1 VVDLNGFTLG
11 SRPGIFARRPAPI
24 QATYLGYPGT
34 MGSEYFDYLIADR
47 VVVPAEARQHCTE
60 RVVWLPHCYLPY
72 DDRQGIAAGTPTRAE
87 AGLPEEGVVFCEFNN
102 PYKISPPLFDIWMR
116 LLRGA
121 PGSVLWLRSANAR
134 VMGNLRQE
142 AIARGVEPERLVFAT
157 SLPSTEEHLAR
168 QRLAD
173 LFLDTLPYN
182 AHATAINA
190 LWVGLPV
197 LTCRG
202 STFAGRVGASLL
214 EALGLPEL
222 ITDSLDDYERRA
234 LELAREPR
242 RLAAIRTKLAEQKP
256 TAPLFDTAGFCRHLE
271 SAYQQMCERHR
282 RGEPPE
288 HFAVVA

>member
-1 VVDLNGFTLG
+1 
-11 SRPGIFARRPAPI
+11 
-24 QATYLGYPGT
+24 
-34 MGSEYFDYLIADR
+34 
-47 VVVPAEARQHCTE
+47 
-60 RVVWLPHCYLPY
+60 
-72 DDRQGIAAGTPTRAE
+72 
-87 AGLPEEGVVFCEFNN
+87 
-102 PYKISPPLFDIWMR
+102 
-116 LLRGA
+116 
-121 PGSVLWLRSANAR
+121 
-134 VMGNLRQE
+134 MGNLRQE
-142 AIARGVEPERLVFAT
+142 AVARGVEPERLVFAN

-222 ITDSLDDYERRA
+222 ITESLEEYEQRA
-234 LELAREPR
+234 LELARDPR
-242 RLAAIRTKLAEQKP
+242 RLAAIRAKLARQKLS
-256 TAPLFDTAGFCRHLE
+256 TPLFDTAGFCRHLE
-271 SAYQQMCERHR
+271 SAYQQMYERHR

-288 HFAVVA
+288 HFAVSA